1 MLRKI
6 GPFLVACV
14 AFVAGAAIFPA
25 AQQNRPGDVIPP
37 RVWIENRSAT
47 DAIPVVVQDA
57 AKPMPVQ
64 LIAMP
69 SVHVASAATIPTRA
83 VRESWEYRTLS
94 VPSGQD
100 AAGLLAAPG
109 NDGWEAVGVLPS
121 TQAGAVL
128 LLKRPR

>member
-6 GPFLVACV
+6 APFLVAGV
-14 AFVAGAAIFPA
+14 AFVAGAAIIPA
-25 AQQNRPGDVIPP
+25 AQQNRPGDVTPP
-37 RVWIENRSAT
+37 RVWIENRSAS
-47 DAIPVVVQDA
+47 DAIPVVVEDA
-57 AKPMPVQ
+57 AKPMLVQ
-64 LIAMP
+64 LAATP
-69 SVHVASAATIPTRA
+69 SVHIESAATIPTRA
-83 VRESWEYRTLS
+83 VREPWEYRTLS

-109 NDGWEAVGVLPS
+109 NDGWEAVAVLPS